1 MIGEHWF
8 WWLLTA
14 ACVVWYSTVTIY
26 VAIRGVVDIKR
37 MLARLGELRDK
48 GL

>member
-8 WWLLTA
+8 WALLTA

-26 VAIRGVVDIKR
+26 VAIRGALDIR
-37 MLARLGELRDK
+37 HMLAALGKAREE
-48 GL
+48 